1 MCGPVEVR
9 QPLNAPRRA
18 YGRVRSVNVASVMRC
33 GFPVVAKAAIPTGG
47 VARMADIAGF
57 WNIMAL
63 SREQKKLFPHFGE
76 PSIAVF

>member
-1 MCGPVEVR
+1 
-9 QPLNAPRRA
+9 
-18 YGRVRSVNVASVMRC
+18 VNVASVMRC